1 MLKKIILVFVVFG
14 LIVLLDHSSTFLLY
28 FQLLFTQ
35 KKKKNQNISQS
46 GYVPHMSSKFCLNSA
61 STFLCNEQTN
71 KKQKQK
77 QKKTTKEDKND
88 ENEIQ
93 VSGGLLMASGISD

>member
-1 MLKKIILVFVVFG
+1 
-14 LIVLLDHSSTFLLY
+14 
-28 FQLLFTQ
+28 
-35 KKKKNQNISQS
+35 
-46 GYVPHMSSKFCLNSA
+46 MSSKFCLNSA

-71 KKQKQK
+71 KQTKNKNK
-77 QKKTTKEDKND
+77 NKKKTTKEDKND